1 MKTCFFII
9 LIVREEHAT
18 VPCLFL
24 QFLRK
29 AVFPPS
35 LHVQKKGTAVAYMDS
50 ITVWTQ
56 VWHWSTTTAAVGW
69 LQLQIML
76 QSAQED
82 PQYSYRIQTHSPHS
96 YSWAKAK
103 IHKTMTYLGKTA
115 SDVKDKGNTPDLQNN
130 CKSIGKNAQ
139 MISTI
144 RQSAPCDNW
153 YFLREM
159 KIIIQWKKRH
169 SNTCIDQREKFSP
182 TCIAGKFL
190 A

>member
-1 MKTCFFII
+1 MPTSTVFEESCLSSFIACPKERHSSS
-9 LIVREEHAT
+9 LHGFYHSVNTGLALVYHDCCSWLTATADHAAISTGGST
-18 VPCLFL
+18 VQLPDTNPL
-24 QFLRK
+24 
-29 AVFPPS
+29 PS
-35 LHVQKKGTAVAYMDS
+35 LLRMRKSQNPENYDIPWKDS
-50 ITVWTQ
+50 KWCQ
-56 VWHWSTTTAAVGW
+56 G
-69 LQLQIML
+69 Q
-76 QSAQED
+76 
-82 PQYSYRIQTHSPHS
+82 
-96 YSWAKAK
+96 
-103 IHKTMTYLGKTA
+103 
-115 SDVKDKGNTPDLQNN
+115 GNTPDLQNN

-153 YFLREM
+153 YFLRENVM